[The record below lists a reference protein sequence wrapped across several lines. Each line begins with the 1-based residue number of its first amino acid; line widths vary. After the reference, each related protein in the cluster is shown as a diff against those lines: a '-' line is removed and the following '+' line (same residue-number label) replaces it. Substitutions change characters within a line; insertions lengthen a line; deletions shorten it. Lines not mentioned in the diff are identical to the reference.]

1 MKILSVYV
9 VSCIYLLTLLTNV
22 IVKAKS
28 LDLYQT
34 SRIGAVSSESSM
46 FIRGAYKISAGNI
59 VDLIFSYVVICALRV
74 KIFH

>member
-1 MKILSVYV
+1 MKISSVYV

-34 SRIGAVSSESSM
+34 SRIGAVCSESSL
-46 FIRGAYKISAGNI
+46 FVRGAYKISAVNKVDFI
-59 VDLIFSYVVICALRV
+59 VS
-74 KIFH
+74 